1 MPESLFNP
9 IDNLHFDAKTCF
21 LSGADLETEDQY
33 IAVFPEWILDRFSL
47 RDKKFKMLDQ
57 VTDIQYQD
65 MKLPCSPHV
74 GEALDSLEEEIQS
87 AFTKG
92 YEEVKKIPDERL
104 FQWMGKI
111 VYGVLYNDLCI
122 EIRRASKGPKEKEF
136 KLSPL
141 LKERFGM
148 FHLMLQSLIRPI
160 EFKGVKPWSIS
171 IVKLKYSQDIF
182 NYKDEPMN
190 LNFSLGMNGFGIVA
204 CLQDNGIVGKR
215 QQQIISK
222 IGEKV
227 LHPIQFEELC
237 GSFLYANYLLKYRGK
252 YNIETIGEKLIIE
265 GIPPEKPEEKWFGF
279 WDDNMFAQVLAGYWE
294 PWGFTKKDIISPPD
308 SPISFL
314 ENDFT
319 NEFIEPESISLPY

>member
-1 MPESLFNP
+1 MPKSFFNP
-9 IDNLHFDAKTCF
+9 IDNLHFDTKTCF
-21 LSGADLETEDQY
+21 LSGAELDSEDQY
-33 IAVFPEWILDRFSL
+33 IQVFPEWILDRFALSE
-47 RDKKFKMLDQ
+47 KKFKMLDQ
-57 VTDIQYQD
+57 VTEIRYQD
-65 MKLPCSPHV
+65 IKLPCSSAV
-74 GEALDSLEEEIQS
+74 REALNSLEDEIRS

-92 YEEVKKIPDERL
+92 YDEVKKIPEERL

-122 EIRRASKGPKEKEF
+122 EIRRTAKRPKDKEF
-136 KLSPL
+136 RLSPL

-148 FHLMLQSLIRPI
+148 FHLMLQSLIEPI
-160 EFKGVKPWSIS
+160 EFKSVKPWSICR
-171 IVKLKYSQDIF
+171 VKLKYSQDIF

-190 LNFSLGMNGFGIVA
+190 LNFSLGMNDFGLVA
-204 CLQDNGIVGKR
+204 CLQDNGIVGNR
-215 QQQIISK
+215 HQQIISK

-252 YNIETIGEKLIIE
+252 YNLETVGEKLIIE
-265 GIPPEKPEEKWFGF
+265 GIPPREPEGKLFAP

-294 PWGFTKKDIISPPD
+294 PWGFEKKNIISPPD

>member
-1 MPESLFNP
+1 MSLSLFNP
-9 IDNLHFDAKTCF
+9 VENLHFNAKTCF
-21 LSGADLETEDQY
+21 LSGADLDKGEP
-33 IAVFPEWILDRFSL
+33 ISVFPEWILDRFSL
-47 RDKKFKMLDQ
+47 KDKRFKMLDQ
-57 VTDIQYQD
+57 VTAIQYQD
-65 MKLPCSPHV
+65 LQLPCSEGV
-74 GEALDSLEEEIQS
+74 RKSLNLLEEEIHA

-92 YEEVKKIPDERL
+92 YDDVKKIPEERL

-111 VYGVLYNDLCI
+111 VYGVLYNDLCL
-122 EIRRASKGPKEKEF
+122 EISRALQKAKGKEF

-148 FHLMLQSLIRPI
+148 FHLMLQSLITPM
-160 EFKGVKPWSIS
+160 EFKGTKPWSIC
-171 IVKLKYSQDIF
+171 IVKLKYSRDIF

-190 LNFSLGMNGFGIVA
+190 LNFSLGMNGFGIIA
-204 CLQDNGIVGKR
+204 CLQDNGIVGNSQK
-215 QQQIISK
+215 QIINK

-237 GSFLYANYLLKYRGK
+237 ARFLYANYLLKYRGK
-252 YNIETIGEKLIIE
+252 HNIKTSEEKIIIE
-265 GIPPEKPEEKWFGF
+265 GVRPEEKEDQLFAP

-294 PWGFTKKDIISPPD
+294 PWGFTKKDIITLPD

-319 NEFIEPESISLPY
+319 HEFIEPESISLPY